1 MSTEAFVEVIER
13 WANEPAFRAE
23 FERDPEQAVFGT
35 GMELEE
41 EEWAALRSMVAS

>member
-13 WANEPAFRAE
+13 WAKEPAFRAE
-23 FERDPEQAVFGT
+23 LERDPKQAVFGT

-41 EEWAALRSMVAS
+41 EEWAALWSMVAS